1 MLYMDSVSEIMVVVD
16 DDDDDDDDEGLL
28 TSCTS
33 SLTACTCKKW
43 DFSGALEQF
52 DQMPLHIIAPPATR
66 TVYAL

>member
-16 DDDDDDDDEGLL
+16 DDDDDEGLL

-33 SLTACTCKKW
+33 SLTAWTCKKW

-52 DQMPLHIIAPPATR
+52 GQMPLHIIAPPATR